1 MSKKDEHLPSADT
14 QFIIEKVKQS
24 GKVIEDS
31 ELKIGDTIT
40 LILKEDKALH
50 KRIIVIRQFNG
61 EINFNQATALAITYR
76 FMGELLEW
84 YREKKNWNEG
94 GYFVKK

>member
-1 MSKKDEHLPSADT
+1 MSKRDEHLPSADT
-14 QFIIEKVKQS
+14 KFIVEKIMLS

-31 ELKIGDTIT
+31 ELKIGNTIT
-40 LILKEDKALH
+40 LMLKEDKALH

-76 FMGELLEW
+76 FMGDLLDW
-84 YREKKNWNEG
+84 YRENKHWNEG
-94 GYFVKK
+94 GYFVEN